1 MGEMER
7 FRDMYFEDCIDLLKN
22 KHSYRKHVDKFIDYL
37 KVSGLEN
44 RPKVIDKNI
53 VEDCIGYYRIEKGEL
68 NTRSTMEAHLE
79 ALKSFYDYL
88 SRTDKLP
95 DIFTDYDYKDY
106 KEAIVTKYDLSEPVE
121 RGSFNCD
128 ELIEIL
134 ASTEELIEQS
144 TEEKSGIRDEE
155 RYLQRIIMR
164 LFIKITLIA
173 PAKRKVIGQI
183 KINDLEE
190 NFKILNINKIRIN
203 IPCGLSRDIIQAIQY
218 AEDRNGKQVEKADRI
233 FEFIYRY
240 KGKFTDESL
249 NTWFLNLLQDIGYIE
264 KTNRRTYPVE
274 PIRNG
279 AISIMVDNMVNPLF
293 ISKITGIGFS
303 RLETQY
309 YGTMKSEYKDYLN
322 KNINKAIAQSEYY
335 SYI

>member
-7 FRDMYFEDCIDLLKN
+7 FRDMYFEDCIELLKN

-37 KVSGLEN
+37 KVAGLEN

-106 KEAIVTKYDLSEPVE
+106 KEAIVKKYDLSEPVE

-240 KGKFTDESL
+240 RGKFTDESL

>member
-1 MGEMER
+1 MSEMER
-7 FRDMYFEDCIDLLKN
+7 YRDMYFNDCIDLLKN
-22 KHSYRKHVDKFIDYL
+22 KHSYRKHVDKFINYL
-37 KVSGLEN
+37 KVIELDD
-44 RPKVIDKNI
+44 RPRVIDKGV
-53 VEDCIGYYRIEKGEL
+53 VEDCIGYYSLEKGEL

-95 DIFTDYDYKDY
+95 DIFTDYDYKEY
-106 KEAIVTKYDLSEPVE
+106 KEAIVKKYELSEPVE
-121 RGSFNCD
+121 RGIFECKD
-128 ELIEIL
+128 IIKIL
-134 ASTEELIEQS
+134 SDTEELMEQS
-144 TEEKSGIRDEE
+144 LEGTVGARDEE
-155 RYLQRIIMR
+155 RYLQRMIMR

-173 PAKRKVIGQI
+173 PAKRNVIGQI
-183 KINDLEE
+183 KIGDFGE
-190 NFKILNINKIRIN
+190 NFKILNINKIKIN
-203 IPCGLSRDIIQAIQY
+203 VPCGLSRDIIQAIRY
-218 AEDRNGKQVEKADRI
+218 AEERNGKQAGKPERL

-264 KTNRRTYPVE
+264 KSKRRTYPVE

-279 AISIMVDNMVNPLF
+279 AISIMVNNMVNPLL

-303 RLETQY
+303 RLESQY
-309 YGTMKSEYKDYLN
+309 YSTMKSEYMDYLN
-322 KNINKAIAQSEYY
+322 KNVNKAIAQNEYY

>member
-7 FRDMYFEDCIDLLKN
+7 FRDMYFEDCIELLKN

-37 KVSGLEN
+37 KVAGLEN

-106 KEAIVTKYDLSEPVE
+106 KEAIVKKYDLSEPVE

-203 IPCGLSRDIIQAIQY
+203 IPCGLSRDIIQAIKY
-218 AEDRNGKQVEKADRI
+218 AEVSIGKPVEKADRI

>member
-1 MGEMER
+1 
-7 FRDMYFEDCIDLLKN
+7 
-22 KHSYRKHVDKFIDYL
+22 
-37 KVSGLEN
+37 
-44 RPKVIDKNI
+44 
-53 VEDCIGYYRIEKGEL
+53 
-68 NTRSTMEAHLE
+68 
-79 ALKSFYDYL
+79 
-88 SRTDKLP
+88 
-95 DIFTDYDYKDY
+95 
-106 KEAIVTKYDLSEPVE
+106 
-121 RGSFNCD
+121 
-128 ELIEIL
+128 
-134 ASTEELIEQS
+134 
-144 TEEKSGIRDEE
+144 
-155 RYLQRIIMR
+155 MR

-183 KINDLEE
+183 KMNDFEE

-240 KGKFTDESL
+240 RGKFTDESL